1 MNRKAD
7 TIKRLAATILLGL
20 LVFVGWAVLLVP
32 FPPRWSVTAVN
43 VAGVVVC
50 AFLAFQTYRV
60 LRSSLSWLVAFLST
74 VILWLVLAVYV
85 RPLLLF
91 LLGIA

>member
-1 MNRKAD
+1 MNRKND
-7 TIKRLAATILLGL
+7 TIKRLAATVLLGL
-20 LVFVGWAVLLVP
+20 LTFVGWAALLAP
-32 FPPRWSVTAVN
+32 FPPVWSVTAVN
-43 VAGVVVC
+43 TAGVVVC

-60 LRSSLSWLVAFLST
+60 LRSAMSWFVAFLST

>member
-7 TIKRLAATILLGL
+7 TIKKLAATILLGL
-20 LVFVGWAVLLVP
+20 LVFVVWAVLLVP
-32 FPPRWSVTAVN
+32 FPPRLPVMAVN
-43 VAGVVVC
+43 VAGVVAC

-60 LRSSLSWLVAFLST
+60 LRSAMSWFVAFLST